1 MLFEYDQPGFYSFWM
16 KDMRFDL
23 DLVWIRD
30 GRIVDVHHRVPAPGR
45 SAPEGLLPTYRPRE
59 LADTILEVPAGFA
72 AAHGW
77 QPGDRVGIERST
89 P

>member
-1 MLFEYDQPGFYSFWM
+1 MLFEYDRPGFYSFWM
-16 KDMRFDL
+16 RDVRFDL

-30 GRIVDVHHRVPAPGR
+30 GRIVDVHHRVPAPKDPT
-45 SAPEGLLPTYRPRE
+45 PEGSLPTYRPRE
-59 LADTILEVPAGFA
+59 LADTVLEVSAGFA

-77 QPGDRVGIERST
+77 QPGDRVEIERSA